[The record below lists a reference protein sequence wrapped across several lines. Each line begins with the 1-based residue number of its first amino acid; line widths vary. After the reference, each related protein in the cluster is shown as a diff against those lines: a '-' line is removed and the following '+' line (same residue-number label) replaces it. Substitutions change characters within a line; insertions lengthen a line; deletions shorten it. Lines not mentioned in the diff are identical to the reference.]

1 MRCWTSPISRMA
13 STHVS
18 CTQVSAEAAIV
29 DCFVAHSHAWVG
41 PRQPPHCA
49 EFFAAVATL
58 FVQLNAAAL
67 PERDRDADRP
77 DGNMH
82 MCVPVRVLL
91 PKLQALADDATI
103 RYVVRLRVQASRLRV
118 DTPVGRLQ
126 CSTPMFETLRRE
138 LISAGGRPSG
148 DGEVSFREFLSAVY
162 RLTTV
167 PSSIPTTDGEQ
178 WPSLVDGRHG
188 ATSSARFGEWE

>member
-1 MRCWTSPISRMA
+1 MFGGRSTTRMRCWTSPISRMA

-118 DTPVGRLQ
+118 DTGRAFAMQ
-126 CSTPMFETLRRE
+126 YSDVRDFAPRADQRRW
-138 LISAGGRPSG
+138 P
-148 DGEVSFREFLSAVY
+148 AV
-162 RLTTV
+162 R
-167 PSSIPTTDGEQ
+167 
-178 WPSLVDGRHG
+178 
-188 ATSSARFGEWE
+188 